1 MKNKSKITTGEK
13 PAIRIRDSFDFG
25 WKFANRDIRDAE
37 QPGFADDKWQDL
49 DLPHDW
55 SIKGPFSEHPGSAT
69 SAHLPTGIGWYRKH
83 FTVPAGYKNKK
94 VVIEFDGIYQNS
106 EVWLNGQFLGKR
118 PYGYISFC
126 YDLSPYLKYGGE
138 NVIAVKADNSRQ
150 PNCRWYSG
158 SGIYRHTWL
167 LVTEKIHVAQW
178 GTFVTTPVVDAK
190 ASVVQ
195 VKTIVQ
201 NEGQRAA
208 KCALVTSIIDKKG
221 KVIQTTESSQSIAT
235 NSDGYEFVQQL
246 KIEKPHLWSV
256 ENPYLYTVRSQLSD
270 GNGITDVYET
280 TLGIR
285 TTVFDADKG
294 FLLNGQQVKLNGVC
308 LHHEAGPVGAAV
320 PEGVWRRRLEKLKA
334 MGCNSI
340 RTSHNPYSPEFMDL
354 CDEYGFLVMNE
365 IYDEWKEPKR
375 QTPDFGYRIYFD
387 EWSERDVTDFV
398 RRDKNHPSVI
408 LWSAGNEIDDQAVPA
423 GVETLRRLV
432 EIFHREDPTRM
443 VTVCCNLIGSQ
454 PRGASPEF
462 LAQADVVGY
471 NYVNGK
477 PGRTESYY
485 SHDKQLYP
493 QRRFVGSEDG
503 SLGGPRGEYGWLFSR
518 VIKEVPG
525 GHDDPLMKNIR
536 NNHDLWH
543 EFEQMWKFVKIYD
556 YVAGNYMWTGIDY
569 LGECQWPQKT
579 NTAGVIDSCGF
590 EKDTYYWCQSQW
602 TEKPMVHLLPHWN
615 WQGKEAEFIP
625 VLCYT
630 NCDCVELFLN
640 GMSLGVQGY
649 WFPRGDRFENPA
661 RYAAPCT
668 TTDLH
673 LKWTVPWQ
681 PGTLKAVGFKNGKA
695 AVTEEITTTGKAAA
709 IGLVVDKV
717 SLTADSRDVAH
728 VTVTVLDKEGRI
740 VPVADNEITFE
751 IQGVGK
757 LIGLDNGNSSS
768 HENFKGTKRKAFNGL
783 CLAIVQSTKK
793 PGKIQLTATSP
804 RLKAASVTI
813 KTS

>member
-1 MKNKSKITTGEK
+1 MKNNSKIITSDK
-13 PAIRIRDSFDFG
+13 PAVRTRDSFDFD
-25 WKFANRDIRDAE
+25 WKFSRGDFPDAV
-37 QPGFADDKWQDL
+37 QPGFKDNAWRDV

-55 SIKGPFSEHPGSAT
+55 SIAGPFSEHPGSAT

-83 FTVPAGYKNKK
+83 FTIPAGYKNKK
-94 VVIEFDGIYQNS
+94 VVIEFDGVYQNS
-106 EVWLNGQFLGKR
+106 EVWLNGQYLGKR

-126 YDLSPYLKYGGE
+126 YDLSPHLNYGGE
-138 NVIAVKADNSRQ
+138 NVIAIKADNSHQ

-167 LVTEKIHVAQW
+167 LVTGKIHVAHW
-178 GTFVTTPVVDAK
+178 GTFVTTPVADAK

-195 VKTIVQ
+195 VKTLVQ

-208 KCALVTSIIDKKG
+208 NCTLVTSIIDKKG
-221 KVIQTTESSQSIAT
+221 KVVQTAESGQSIAA
-235 NSDGYEFVQQL
+235 NSGSYEFVQQL
-246 KIEKPHLWSV
+246 KIETPHLWSV
-256 ENPYLYTVRSQLSD
+256 ENPYLYTVRSKLS
-270 GNGITDVYET
+270 NRSVIVDVYNT

-285 TTVFDADKG
+285 TAVFDADKG
-294 FLLNGQQVKLNGVC
+294 FLLNGRQVKLNGVC
-308 LHHEAGPVGAAV
+308 LHHEAGPIGAAV

-340 RTSHNPYSPEFMDL
+340 RTSHNPYSPEFMDM

-365 IYDEWKEPKR
+365 IFDEWKEPKR

-387 EWSERDVTDFV
+387 EWAERDVTDFV

-408 LWSAGNEIDDQAVPA
+408 LWSAGNEIDDQVVPA
-423 GVETLRRLV
+423 GVETLRKLV
-432 EIFHREDPTRM
+432 EIFHREDPTRL

-485 SHDKQLYP
+485 SHDKQLHP

-543 EFEQMWKFVKIYD
+543 EFEQMWKFVKTYD

-579 NTAGVIDSCGF
+579 NTAGIIDSCGF

-602 TEKPMVHLLPHWN
+602 TEKPMVHVLPHWN
-615 WQGKEAEFIP
+615 WQGKEGEYIP

-640 GMSLGVQGY
+640 GQSLGVQGY
-649 WFPRGDRFENPA
+649 WFPRGCRFENPA

-681 PGTLKAVGFKNGKA
+681 PGTLKAVGIKNGKV
-695 AVTEEITTTGKAAA
+695 AVTEEITTTGKPVA
-709 IGLVVDKV
+709 IGLVVDKTN
-717 SLTADSRDVAH
+717 LTADSRDVAH
-728 VTVTVLDKEGRI
+728 VTVTVLDVQGRV
-740 VPVADNEITFE
+740 VPVAENEITFK
-751 IQGVGK
+751 IQGAGK
-757 LIGLDNGNSSS
+757 LIGLDNGDPTS
-768 HENFKGTKRKAFNGL
+768 HEDFKGNRRKTFNGL
-783 CLAIVQSTKK
+783 CLAIVQSTNK

-804 RLKAASVTI
+804 KLKSGSVTI
-813 KTS
+813 AVQ

>member
-1 MKNKSKITTGEK
+1 MKNKSKIITGEK

-25 WKFANRDIRDAE
+25 WKFANSDVRDAE

-94 VVIEFDGIYQNS
+94 VVIEFDGVYQNS

-138 NVIAVKADNSRQ
+138 NVIAVKADNSQQ

-167 LVTEKIHVAQW
+167 LATDKVHVAHD
-178 GTFVTTPVVDAK
+178 GTFVTTPVVDTK

-195 VKTIVQ
+195 VKTLVQ

-208 KCALVTSIIDKKG
+208 NCALVTSIIDKAG
-221 KVIQTTESSQSIAT
+221 KVIKTVESGQSIAA
-235 NSDGYEFVQQL
+235 NSSGYEFVQQL

-270 GNGITDVYET
+270 GNGITDVYDT

-285 TTVFDADKG
+285 TAVFDAEKG

-340 RTSHNPYSPEFMDL
+340 RTSHNPYSPEFMDM

-365 IYDEWKEPKR
+365 IFDEWKEPKR
-375 QTPDFGYRIYFD
+375 QTPDFGYRIYFE
-387 EWSERDVTDFV
+387 EWAERDVTDFV

-443 VTVCCNLIGSQ
+443 VTVCCNLIGSI

-543 EFEQMWKFVKIYD
+543 EFEQMWKFVRIYD

-615 WQGKEAEFIP
+615 WQGKEGEFIP

-640 GMSLGVQGY
+640 GKSLGVQGY
-649 WFPRGDRFENPA
+649 WFPRGGRFENPA

-681 PGTLKAVGFKNGKA
+681 PGTLKAVGFKNGKV
-695 AVTEEITTTGKAAA
+695 AVTEEIATTGKPAA
-709 IGLVVDKV
+709 IGLVVDKT
-717 SLTADSRDVAH
+717 SLTADRRDVAH
-728 VTVTVLDKEGRI
+728 VTVTVLDKEGRV
-740 VPVADNEITFE
+740 VPAADNEITFE
-751 IQGVGK
+751 IRGAGK
-757 LIGLDNGNSSS
+757 LIGLDNGNPSS
-768 HENFKGTKRKAFNGL
+768 HEDFKGTKRKTFNGL
-783 CLAIVQSTKK
+783 CLAIVQSTQK

-804 RLKAASVTI
+804 RLKVGSVKI
-813 KTS
+813 KTT